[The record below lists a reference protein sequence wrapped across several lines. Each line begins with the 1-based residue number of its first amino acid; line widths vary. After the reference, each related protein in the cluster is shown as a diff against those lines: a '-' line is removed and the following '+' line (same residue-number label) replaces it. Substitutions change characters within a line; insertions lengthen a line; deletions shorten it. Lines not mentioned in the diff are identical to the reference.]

1 MIAAVATAPVLLLL
15 QATTTSVEC
24 PFQHQILDGFSSS
37 VHLFFD
43 VYSSFLLPIYK
54 VAPSSVLSLVV
65 IMSLQTKVFW
75 IVSST
80 VLCWSVLM
88 LEQSF
93 AQRSPNDQAYLF
105 SADAETFL
113 YQPLKTS
120 FSCQGREYGY
130 YADVDN
136 NCQVRFL

>member
-1 MIAAVATAPVLLLL
+1 MVFRV
-15 QATTTSVEC
+15 VY
-24 PFQHQILDGFSSS
+24 
-37 VHLFFD
+37 LFFD

-75 IVSST
+75 IVGCT

-88 LEQSF
+88 LEKSY

-113 YQPLKTS
+113 YQPLQTS
-120 FSCQGREYGY
+120 FSCQGRDYGY

-136 NCQVRFL
+136 NCQVS